1 MRAPI
6 LELVQRRDYIV
17 KTIRV
22 EEERFART
30 IDAGL
35 DQVNSILEKLS
46 AEGKTVFSGEDA
58 FRLYDTFGFP
68 IDLTR
73 ELCEERGITVDEEGY
88 KTLMEKQRS
97 TAREATAR
105 NVGDVAWVE
114 DVLKGVE
121 GGD

>member
-1 MRAPI
+1 M
-6 LELVQRRDYIV
+6 
-17 KTIRV
+17 

-88 KTLMEKQRS
+88 KTLMEKQRTMPVRPLPAMS
-97 TAREATAR
+97 AMWPGSRMS
-105 NVGDVAWVE
+105 
-114 DVLKGVE
+114 
-121 GGD
+121 